1 MWQIVRAHD
10 RAGTTYCSGAPVEA
24 VAHADFHPLHH
35 ASIVAERSHS
45 DSADRAGGE
54 RMRMR
59 LAPHR
64 AQPVQVGAIALPPN

>member
-1 MWQIVRAHD
+1 VWQIVRAHD
-10 RAGTTYCSGAPVEA
+10 RAGTAYCSGAPVEA

-45 DSADRAGGE
+45 DRPTAHGGE
-54 RMRMR
+54 RMRMA

-64 AQPVQVGAIALPPN
+64 AQPVQVGAIALPPD